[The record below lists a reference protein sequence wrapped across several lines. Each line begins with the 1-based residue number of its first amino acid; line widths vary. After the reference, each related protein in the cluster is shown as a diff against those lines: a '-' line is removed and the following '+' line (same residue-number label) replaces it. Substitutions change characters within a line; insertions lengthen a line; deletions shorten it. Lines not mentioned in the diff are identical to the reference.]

1 MPEYISQLKLALEKF
16 SVSLQEIVVTH
27 WHQDHV
33 GGVDDICCAFSQSNG
48 VDLNCTIV
56 LLPEMSMVNILTI
69 ADIVFMVRSHSVCVC
84 VCVCVC
90 AGGGVDLRPW
100 SSELSKH

>member
-69 ADIVFMVRSHSVCVC
+69 ADIVFMVRSHSVCVWGGGGGG
-84 VCVCVC
+84 
-90 AGGGVDLRPW
+90 GGGVDLRPW